1 MDKDMNPTLQE
12 VINIDIL
19 ADVQK
24 KMSNLVGISVV
35 TVDHQGRPVGD
46 LNNFT
51 PFCQLVRS
59 SQVGSKK
66 CIECDALAEKRA
78 FHNRKPMI
86 YDCHYG
92 LKDCCVPIIVDDKLL
107 GAVLGGQVLV
117 HDASSENPKE
127 KFDVEQLSEEL
138 HIPKAQLEEAIEQIV
153 VVEYDYLIECVDFYQ
168 VLANHFKEMG
178 LKSIA
183 QNQLLE
189 ESREK
194 LEYEKRAKY
203 AELKTIEAQINPHF
217 LFNTLNSIARIA
229 MMENADHTE
238 EMIFN
243 LSDLLRYN
251 LKQIEE
257 FPTIGDEIE
266 NIKRYLFI
274 QKTRYQSRLTYNI
287 SVDSELLNYCL
298 PSMIL
303 QPIVEN
309 AIIHGLEPLAK
320 GGEVYIS
327 VRKQG
332 NDIIIAVHDTGIGF
346 DQHTFESLLDVDQNA
361 PTGLGVI
368 NSHLRLKDYFG
379 ERYGLFYTQKD
390 GYKTVAEIT
399 FPAFLDFRK
408 YA

>member
-1 MDKDMNPTLQE
+1 MNPTLQE

-59 SQVGSKK
+59 SPVGSRK
-66 CIECDALAEKRA
+66 CIECDAFAEKRA
-78 FHNRKPMI
+78 FYNRKPMI

-117 HDASSENPKE
+117 HDESSQNPKE
-127 KFDVEQLSEEL
+127 KFNVEQLSEEL
-138 HIPKAQLEEAIEQIV
+138 NIPKTQLEEAIEQIV
-153 VVEYDYLIECVDFYQ
+153 VVKYDYLIECVDFYQ

-229 MMENADHTE
+229 MMEDANHTE

-257 FPTIGDEIE
+257 FPTIADEIE

-274 QKTRYQSRLTYNI
+274 QKTRYQSRLTYDF
-287 SVDSELLNYCL
+287 SVDYELLNYCL

-309 AIIHGLEPLAK
+309 AIIHGLEPLVE

-327 VRKQG
+327 VAKRA
-332 NDIIIAVHDTGIGF
+332 NDIVIAVHDTGIGF
-346 DQHTFESLLDVDQNA
+346 DQHHFEKLLDADRNS

-379 ERYGLFYTQKD
+379 ETYGLFYTQKD
-390 GYKTVAEIT
+390 GYRTVAEIT
-399 FPAFLDFRK
+399 FPAFLDFRD